1 MNTVTSLRSVL
12 RLRAPRL
19 GTRNLVSAA
28 FHCREDWAARLTS
41 PIFQRIKLGEFFVD
55 LDRKFTNE
63 YRGSAVDVD
72 IFAQVVTIITHD
84 HRYYHPCPPQAAATP
99 AECEQME
106 ELLYKLR
113 RTPHTIFSPPSTN
126 HGAIRCPALA
136 VDNLNT
142 GAVND

>member
-28 FHCREDWAARLTS
+28 FHCREDWAARLAS
-41 PIFQRIKLGEFFVD
+41 PVFQRIKLGEFFVD

-72 IFAQVVTIITHD
+72 IFAQVVTIILMNPGIITHVLP
-84 HRYYHPCPPQAAATP
+84 RPRPP
-99 AECEQME
+99 
-106 ELLYKLR
+106 
-113 RTPHTIFSPPSTN
+113 PPSASRWRSCCTS
-126 HGAIRCPALA
+126 
-136 VDNLNT
+136 
-142 GAVND
+142 

>member
-28 FHCREDWAARLTS
+28 FHCREDWAARLAS

-72 IFAQVVTIITHD
+72 IFAQVPTIITPEY
-84 HRYYHPCPPQAAATP
+84 RYYHPCVPPGGGHPRRVRADGGAAVQAEEDP
-99 AECEQME
+99 AHHLQ
-106 ELLYKLR
+106 
-113 RTPHTIFSPPSTN
+113 
-126 HGAIRCPALA
+126 PALHQPRGHQ
-136 VDNLNT
+136 VPCT
-142 GAVND
+142 CSRQS

>member
-28 FHCREDWAARLTS
+28 FHCREDWAARLAS

-84 HRYYHPCPPQAAATP
+84 HRYYQITHFLPRPRPP
-99 AECEQME
+99 
-106 ELLYKLR
+106 
-113 RTPHTIFSPPSTN
+113 PPSASRWRSCCTS
-126 HGAIRCPALA
+126 
-136 VDNLNT
+136 
-142 GAVND
+142 

>member
-1 MNTVTSLRSVL
+1 MNKVTSLRSVL
-12 RLRAPRL
+12 RLRAQRL

-84 HRYYHPCPPQAAATP
+84 YRYYQITHFLPRPRPP
-99 AECEQME
+99 
-106 ELLYKLR
+106 
-113 RTPHTIFSPPSTN
+113 PPSASRWRSCCTS
-126 HGAIRCPALA
+126 
-136 VDNLNT
+136 
-142 GAVND
+142 

>member
-28 FHCREDWAARLTS
+28 FHCREDWAARLAS
-41 PIFQRIKLGEFFVD
+41 PVFQRIKLGEFFVD

-72 IFAQVVTIITHD
+72 IFAQVLTH
-84 HRYYHPCPPQAAATP
+84 
-99 AECEQME
+99 
-106 ELLYKLR
+106 
-113 RTPHTIFSPPSTN
+113 N
-126 HGAIRCPALA
+126 NPALLPGIMSSPRRRPPLPSA
-136 VDNLNT
+136 SRWRSCCT
-142 GAVND
+142 S

>member
-19 GTRNLVSAA
+19 GTRGLVSAA
-28 FHCREDWAARLTS
+28 FHCREDWAARLAS

-72 IFAQVVTIITHD
+72 IFAQVVTII
-84 HRYYHPCPPQAAATP
+84 PPCSPVSCPPQAAATP

-126 HGAIRCPALA
+126 HGAIRSPA

-142 GAVND
+142 GPSL